1 MRGSPLGG
9 DADILL
15 HVTCILLI
23 MTFPIVQMVSCQGP
37 LKIRGPRQLPAL
49 CVCVCVIVCV
59 CESEECVCVRLR
71 VKCARLRVKCACVRV
86 CSDLSVDCVQD
97 SGRQSGEW

>member
-1 MRGSPLGG
+1 VYIINN
-9 DADILL
+9 DISDCSNGQLSGAPQN
-15 HVTCILLI
+15 T
-23 MTFPIVQMVSCQGP
+23 GP
-37 LKIRGPRQLPAL
+37 QAIACPV
-49 CVCVCVIVCV
+49 CVCVCVCV

-97 SGRQSGEW
+97 SGRQSGDGGDSRRSRQ